1 MIPKWTLP
9 AIDGA
14 RVATDS
20 LVRNTVYAGA
30 KVDILCLSQQDEK
43 TDHLEMKKVWGVQE
57 VFIQPRNIP
66 QDKVKKTLYYLKKL
80 IFSPHIPLTF
90 SSFND
95 PVLKREASRII
106 QAQDYDY
113 IVLDGLHLGVVFF
126 NGWKFIKPK
135 NTKIIYRA
143 HNIEADLWKKAYKE
157 KSNPILKIVLY
168 LQALLVEKF
177 EKIIIENS
185 DGIAPIAQEDAFV
198 IEEIDPIK
206 KKMLI
211 PLGLNFDNPLKQE
224 TYDSIK
230 FLFIGRLDWPPNRDG
245 LEWILKEVWPVVI
258 KQRPHVKLKIVG
270 SGNKSWLNQYANVP
284 GLEIVG
290 FIDDIKD
297 AYQDCQFTI
306 VPITY
311 GSGTRIKV
319 IEAFS
324 MNRKL
329 ISTKMGVQGANLRDE
344 DYIQAES
351 KNDWIKTL
359 SQISLD
365 SEALKQLALSREYM
379 ANQFGERSIGK
390 RFYDWLTSL

>member
-20 LVRNTVYAGA
+20 LVRNTIYAGA
-30 KVDILCLSQQDEK
+30 QIDILCLCQQDEK
-43 TDHLEMKKVWGVQE
+43 ANTFEMKKSWGVGE
-57 VFIQPRNIP
+57 VFVLPRKIP
-66 QDKVKKTLYYLKKL
+66 SGKYEKTLYYFKSLL
-80 IFSPHIPLTF
+80 LSPHIPLTF
-90 SSFND
+90 SSFYD
-95 PVLKREASRII
+95 ESLKRETFKII
-106 QAQDYDY
+106 ETQKYDC
-113 IVLDGLHLGVVFF
+113 IVLDGLHLGIIFF
-126 NGWKFIKPK
+126 AGWRFIKPQES
-135 NTKIIYRA
+135 KIIYRA

-157 KSNPILKIVLY
+157 KANPLLKVVLY

-177 EKIIIENS
+177 ERTIIDMS
-185 DGIAPIAQEDAFV
+185 DGIAPIAQEDADV
-198 IEEIDPIK
+198 IGEINPSK
-206 KKMLI
+206 QKMLI

-224 TYDSIK
+224 IQDTTK

-245 LEWILKEVWPVVI
+245 LEWILKEVWPTVI
-258 KQRPHVKLKIVG
+258 KQRPQVKLKIVG
-270 SGNKSWLNQYANVP
+270 SGNKSWLNQYTHLP
-284 GLEIVG
+284 GIEIVG
-290 FIDDIKD
+290 FVDDIQD

-344 DYIQAES
+344 DYILAES
-351 KNDWIKTL
+351 RTGWIKTL
-359 SQISLD
+359 TEISLD
-365 SEALKQLALSREYM
+365 SAALNQLALSREYM
-379 ANQFGERSIGK
+379 ASQFGERNIGK

>member
-20 LVRNTVYAGA
+20 LVRNTIYAGA
-30 KVDILCLSQQDEK
+30 QIDILCLCQQDEK
-43 TDHLEMKKVWGVQE
+43 ADILEMKKAWGVRE
-57 VFIQPRNIP
+57 VFILPRKLP
-66 QDKVKKTLYYLKKL
+66 SGKPEKTLYYLKKIL
-80 IFSPHIPLTF
+80 LSPHVPLTF

-95 PVLKREASRII
+95 ESLKRETSKII
-106 QAQDYDY
+106 KAQKYDC

-126 NGWKFIKPK
+126 KGWNFVKPQE
-135 NTKIIYRA
+135 TKIIYRA

-157 KSNPILKIVLY
+157 KSNPLLKLVLY
-168 LQALLVEKF
+168 FQALLVEKF
-177 EKIIIENS
+177 ERIIIDNS
-185 DGIAPIAQEDAFV
+185 DGIAPIAQEDADV
-198 IEEIDPIK
+198 IEEMNPVK
-206 KKMLI
+206 QKMLI

-224 TYDSIK
+224 LQDSTK

-245 LEWILKEVWPVVI
+245 LEWILKEVWPTVI
-258 KQRPHVKLKIVG
+258 KQRPQVKLKIVG
-270 SGNKSWLNQYANVP
+270 SGNKSWLNQYAHLP

-290 FIDDIKD
+290 FVDNIKD
-297 AYQDCQFTI
+297 AYHDCQFTI

-324 MNRKL
+324 MNRRL

-344 DYIQAES
+344 DYVLAES
-351 KNDWIKTL
+351 KTGWIKTL
-359 SQISLD
+359 TEISLD
-365 SEALKQLALSREYM
+365 STALGQLALSRDYM
-379 ANQFGERSIGK
+379 ASQFGERNIGK